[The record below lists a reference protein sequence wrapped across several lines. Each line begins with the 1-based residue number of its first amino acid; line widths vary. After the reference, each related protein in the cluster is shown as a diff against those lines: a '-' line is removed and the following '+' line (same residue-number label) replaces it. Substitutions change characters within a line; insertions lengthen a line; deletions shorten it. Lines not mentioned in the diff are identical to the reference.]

1 MGWIGKAL
9 QVPMNKNTKSKLA
22 SQLTT
27 CPRTPCPWK
36 LSVQP
41 TCFLSIDKCS
51 STMRSHRM
59 KMRQLMWEK
68 NKEPLSDSSHPWN
81 WPHFRDI
88 SQQTVIMSARPGLS
102 SLSLPS
108 PLCETTKATCQTR
121 WWSLGAV
128 RCNSKHKIQHAYDNS
143 LGVRDKDVPCTLST
157 MPGKR
162 LKPRNPALGI
172 EKLFY
177 VNTAM
182 CHSLL
187 DSKTERK
194 L

>member
-1 MGWIGKAL
+1 LLFPEIGLVENLSLVLTERYKHIFQLKTSPGKMGWIGKAL

-88 SQQTVIMSARPGLS
+88 SQQTVIMSARPGLC

-121 WWSLGAV
+121 W
-128 RCNSKHKIQHAYDNS
+128 
-143 LGVRDKDVPCTLST
+143 
-157 MPGKR
+157 
-162 LKPRNPALGI
+162 
-172 EKLFY
+172 
-177 VNTAM
+177 
-182 CHSLL
+182 
-187 DSKTERK
+187 
-194 L
+194 